1 MFKSENLQGPTKVSQ
16 KPDKFSWDFPDMVV
30 SRDTRFGIEIR
41 GTGQS
46 RPMPN
51 ILWTAQEKNSNS
63 P

>member
-1 MFKSENLQGPTKVSQ
+1 MMFKSENLQGPTKVSQ
-16 KPDKFSWDFPDMVV
+16 NPDKFSWDFPDMVV

-51 ILWTAQEKNSNS
+51 IL
-63 P
+63 